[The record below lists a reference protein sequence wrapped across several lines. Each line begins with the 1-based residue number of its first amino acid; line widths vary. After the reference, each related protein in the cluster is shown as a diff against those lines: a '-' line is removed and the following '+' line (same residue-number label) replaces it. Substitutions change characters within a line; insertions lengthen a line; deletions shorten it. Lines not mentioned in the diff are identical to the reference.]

1 MKWFVVLG
9 FLILPLFPSFADNIL
24 KDQARIYRQEGY
36 RLQVKGP
43 LHRFCGVAVKGRVLK
58 PQKRG
63 LFSSCYDLAPEITD
77 LDAPVTIKVG
87 LPLSPLDWS
96 MVIHPFEP
104 GF

>member
-1 MKWFVVLG
+1 MGAVGLAIMAAAAITPFKV
-9 FLILPLFPSFADNIL
+9 
-24 KDQARIYRQEGY
+24 RQEGY